1 MNGLHYIICSWENTF
16 DAPSNRCVCLE
27 TIAWA
32 PTAFVFTLRRF
43 VSFEEPD
50 SPIQSFQV
58 PSVLT
63 TSLADCNS
71 SNYSAFFQPLPF
83 LNQKVVRSPL
93 TQTWPEFGRRAGN
106 ETKPGPVERVLSLRI
121 KHCKGS
127 SNQNQFSAV
136 LMKHTDVCC
145 MQFLSSQTLWCV
157 WKDALHSGCSQ
168 QTHLP
173 DPNPTIHNTNP
184 PLNPKY

>member
-27 TIAWA
+27 TIARA
-32 PTAFVFTLRRF
+32 PTAFVFTPRRF

-71 SNYSAFFQPLPF
+71 SNYSAFFQPPPLR
-83 LNQKVVRSPL
+83 NQKLVRSPL
-93 TQTWPEFGRRAGN
+93 TQTWPEFGRRARKRN
-106 ETKPGPVERVLSLRI
+106 QARPGWAGFILEDKTLQRKQQSESVFGGADEAHRCVL
-121 KHCKGS
+121 H
-127 SNQNQFSAV
+127 AV
-136 LMKHTDVCC
+136 
-145 MQFLSSQTLWCV
+145 
-157 WKDALHSGCSQ
+157 SQ
-168 QTHLP
+168 QSDSLMCLKGRVSQRVFS
-173 DPNPTIHNTNP
+173 TNSSSRSKP
-184 PLNPKY
+184 HDSQH